1 VPFRNVL
8 GTKLS
13 ELLYLKFPYLKMT
26 IRLSKRFLKCLGWF
40 DTTTRS
46 SLGGLNM
53 NLMARD
59 EDGSP
64 DAGPGD
70 SLSGSVL

>member
-1 VPFRNVL
+1 
-8 GTKLS
+8 
-13 ELLYLKFPYLKMT
+13 MT